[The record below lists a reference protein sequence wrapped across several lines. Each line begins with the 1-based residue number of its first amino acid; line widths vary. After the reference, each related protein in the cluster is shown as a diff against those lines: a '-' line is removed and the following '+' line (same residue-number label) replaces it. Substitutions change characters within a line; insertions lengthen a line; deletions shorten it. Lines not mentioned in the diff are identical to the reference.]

1 MPKGDFTGKSYV
13 IFACHENRGNGT
25 YKLIF
30 KENIDTQFQKG
41 IAKFFDPVNEA
52 DNPHFAKNKIKR

>member
-1 MPKGDFTGKSYV
+1 MPKVDFTDKSYV

-30 KENIDTQFQKG
+30 KENIVTQFQKG
-41 IAKFFDPVNEA
+41 IARLCDPVNEA
-52 DNPHFAKNKIKR
+52 DNPHFAKNKIE